1 MRNKRVIIKINPLF
15 FDVMKNGNV
24 FPSKVCHFQ
33 YDHRFHFSRET
44 GNIKGYKEVR
54 LKIKNRLGI
63 FSSHFVYNILIE
75 NSNISYLSLGKPIDS
90 H

>member
-44 GNIKGYKEVR
+44 GNINGYKEVR

-63 FSSHFVYNILIE
+63 FSSHFV
-75 NSNISYLSLGKPIDS
+75 
-90 H
+90 